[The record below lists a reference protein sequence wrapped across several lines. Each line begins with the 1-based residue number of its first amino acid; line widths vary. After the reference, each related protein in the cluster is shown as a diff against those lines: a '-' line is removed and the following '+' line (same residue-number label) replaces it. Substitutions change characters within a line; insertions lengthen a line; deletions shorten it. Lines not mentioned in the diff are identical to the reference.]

1 MTFVYLDTETTS
13 LDPDTGEIWELAYA
27 VDDGEIVADF
37 LPHDLMHAQP
47 AALRIGRY
55 LDRVPDVI
63 RGSRSA
69 STPFETEAMKAM
81 GRATIV
87 GANPAFDTA
96 FLRAR
101 WGHAPWHHRIL
112 DIEAYAMPAFGWDEP
127 RGLKD
132 VAEACR
138 SRTSLR
144 GRDIPEP
151 DHTAAGDVA
160 TVRACHLAL
169 RDYYRRTR

>member
-1 MTFVYLDTETTS
+1 MTFIYVDTETTS
-13 LDPDTGEIWELAYA
+13 LDPSKGEIWELAYA
-27 VDDGEIVADF
+27 IDDGEIFADF

-63 RGSRSA
+63 QGRSSA
-69 STPFETEAMKAM
+69 STPFETEAMRAM
-81 GRATIV
+81 KGATIV
-87 GANPAFDTA
+87 GANPAFDTS

-101 WGHAPWHHRIL
+101 WGRAPWHHRLL
-112 DIEAYAMPAFGWDEP
+112 DIETYAMPAFGWDEP

-138 SRTSLR
+138 QL
-144 GRDIPEP
+144 GVEIPEP

-160 TVRACHLAL
+160 TVRMCHQAL
-169 RDYYRRTR
+169 SDWYRRQL